1 MKRGGYKRYS
11 VAGEKLIYNSRKN
24 KKNTRNKLTIK
35 SIINDI
41 FFNNKK
47 SLKAS
52 STSKN
57 TMRKKR
63 KKHKRRFTKKNFSI

>member
-11 VAGEKLIYNSRKN
+11 VSGEKIIYNSRKN

-35 SIINDI
+35 GIVNDI
-41 FFNNKK
+41 FFNRK
-47 SLKAS
+47 SLKTR

-63 KKHKRRFTKKNFSI
+63 KKHKRRFTKKIFSI